1 MKLGTFKHNKFKNGE
16 LCVVSKDTKKAVK
29 VTNIATSLLSAVE
42 NWDDVKPALEKIYA
56 DLNAGS
62 VDGEFAVDQTKFHS
76 PLPRTWQWLDGS
88 AFIHHI
94 KLVRM
99 ARNAPMPETLETV
112 PLMYQGGSDD
122 FLAPT
127 QDIPQV
133 DFSHGTD
140 FEGEVGVILKGTKLG
155 TKKEKTMDSVALI
168 TMINDVSLRGLIPA
182 ELKNGFGFMQSKP
195 SSAFGPF
202 AVTPD
207 ELGENWTSEGKV
219 TLPLQVEL
227 NGEFFGKANGKEM
240 FFGFDKLIEHAA
252 KTRNLTAGT
261 IIGSGTISNE
271 DTAMGSS
278 CLAEKRMLEKINSG
292 EFKTEF
298 MKAGDR
304 VTMEMFDKD
313 GISLFGKIDQ
323 TVVSV

>member
-1 MKLGTFKHNKFKNGE
+1 MKLGSLKSDKFKNGE
-16 LCVVSKDTKKAVK
+16 LCVVSKDLSRAVK
-29 VTNIATSLLSAVE
+29 VTHIATSLLNAVE
-42 NWDDVKPALEKIYA
+42 CWDSTKPSLNKIYI
-56 DLNAGS
+56 DLNKGNVA
-62 VDGEFAVDQTKFHS
+62 GEFAVDQTKFHS

-127 QDIPQV
+127 DDIPQV

-140 FEGEVGVILKGTKLG
+140 FEGEVGVILKGVKMG
-155 TKKEKTMDSVALI
+155 TKKEKALNSVALI

-207 ELGENWTSEGKV
+207 ELGESWTKDGKI
-219 TLPLQVEL
+219 TLPLHVEL
-227 NGEFFGKANGKEM
+227 NGEFFGKANGEEM

-252 KTRNLTAGT
+252 KTRNLSAGT

-271 DTAMGSS
+271 NPEMGSS
-278 CLAEKRMLEKINSG
+278 CLAEKRMLEKINEG
-292 EFKTEF
+292 EFKTSF
-298 MKAGDR
+298 MKAGDH
-304 VTMEMFDKD
+304 VKMEMFDQK
-313 GISLFGKIDQ
+313 GVSLFGQISQKVV
-323 TVVSV
+323 TV

>member
-1 MKLGTFKHNKFKNGE
+1 MKLGTLKSASLDGE
-16 LCVVSKDTKKAVK
+16 LVVISKDTKKAVK
-29 VTNIATSLLSAVE
+29 VPSIAANMREAVE
-42 NWDDVKPALEKIYA
+42 NWTKTQPELEKVYIS
-56 DLNAGS
+56 LNK
-62 VDGEFAVDQTKFHS
+62 GEEAAAFDVDQKMFHS

-112 PLMYQGGSDD
+112 PLMYQGGSDT
-122 FLAPT
+122 FLSPT
-127 QDIPQV
+127 EDIPQV

-140 FEGEVGVILKGTKLG
+140 FEGEVGVILKDTPLG
-155 TKKEKTMDSVALI
+155 VKEESALENVALI

-195 SSAFGPF
+195 SSAFAPF

-207 ELGENWTSEGKV
+207 ELGDAWVDGKIE
-219 TLPLQVEL
+219 LPLHVEL

-240 FFGFDKLIEHAA
+240 FFGFGKLIEHAA
-252 KTRNLTAGT
+252 KTRNLSAGT

-271 DTAMGSS
+271 NPEMGSS
-278 CLAEKRMLEKINSG
+278 CLAEKRMLEKINTG
-292 EFKTEF
+292 EFSTPF
-298 MKAGDR
+298 MKVGDS
-304 VTMEMFDKD
+304 VKMEMFDKD
-313 GISLFGKIDQ
+313 GVSLFGQINQKVKSI
-323 TVVSV
+323 

>member
-1 MKLGTFKHNKFKNGE
+1 MKLGTLKSTSKDGE
-16 LCVVSKDTKKAVK
+16 LVVISKDTLKAVK
-29 VTNIATSLLSAVE
+29 VPAIAATMREAIE
-42 NWDDVKPALEKIYA
+42 NWEHTKPKLEKVYA
-56 DLNAGS
+56 ALNK
-62 VDGEFAVDQTKFHS
+62 GESLEAFDVDQNLFHS

-112 PLMYQGGSDD
+112 PLMYQGGSDC

-140 FEGEVGVILKGTKLG
+140 FEGEVGVILKDTPLG
-155 TKKEKTMDSVALI
+155 VKEEDALNSVALI

-195 SSAFGPF
+195 SSAFAPF

-207 ELGENWTSEGKV
+207 ELGDAWKDGKV
-219 TLPLQVEL
+219 ELPLHVEL
-227 NGEFFGKANGKEM
+227 NGEFFGKANGNEM
-240 FFGFDKLIEHAA
+240 FFGFGKLIEHAA
-252 KTRNLTAGT
+252 KTRDLTAGT

-271 DTAMGSS
+271 NTEMGSS
-278 CLAEKRMLEKINSG
+278 CLAEKRMLEKINTG
-292 EFKTEF
+292 EFSTPF
-298 MKAGDR
+298 MKDGDH
-304 VTMEMFDKD
+304 VKMEMFDRN
-313 GISLFGKIDQ
+313 GVSLFGKIDQ
-323 TVVSV
+323 KVKAL